1 MDTMSNDYFDTNDFV
16 KTWAK
21 MLKLLPE
28 RGNTSISTVSF
39 ESIIEPLEPLYAR
52 DGFFVLQ
59 APDTWI
65 REIALSRYGRQI
77 EDLLNEFTGLSY
89 KLNILAGDQ
98 AAEIPAETAHNAKNT
113 VLTENGG
120 LNSKYVFE
128 TFVKGKSNEL
138 AYTAAVAVAERPG
151 ATPYNPLFLYGGVGL
166 GKTHLMHSIGNAV
179 LRRDRDK
186 KVMYTTTEN
195 FTNEFVTSLMKNNNQ
210 GFRNKFREIDVF
222 LIDDIQFLSD
232 KEGIQEELFH
242 TFNTLYNSNKQIVI
256 SSDQPPKE
264 LRAIED
270 RLTSRFGNGL
280 IIDITLPDFE
290 TRTAILRKK
299 AEQEGIVVTDEVTL
313 YIAKS
318 IVSNI
323 RELEGALTKVIAF
336 ARLGNASINLT
347 LAEKVISDFLLNKE
361 KKEVTIDLVIEVV
374 ANYFELTVEDIKGK
388 KRTQNIVYPRQIAMY
403 LSRKLASSQSLPLI
417 GRSFGGKDHSTVI
430 HSCDKVS
437 GELERDIKLKS
448 TLIDLENEIMLR
460 CQI

>member
-1 MDTMSNDYFDTNDFV
+1 MSNDYFDTNDFV

>member
-98 AAEIPAETAHNAKNT
+98 AAEVPAETAHNAKNT

-151 ATPYNPLFLYGGVGL
+151 ATPYNPLF
-166 GKTHLMHSIGNAV
+166 
-179 LRRDRDK
+179 
-186 KVMYTTTEN
+186 
-195 FTNEFVTSLMKNNNQ
+195 
-210 GFRNKFREIDVF
+210 
-222 LIDDIQFLSD
+222 
-232 KEGIQEELFH
+232 
-242 TFNTLYNSNKQIVI
+242 
-256 SSDQPPKE
+256 
-264 LRAIED
+264 
-270 RLTSRFGNGL
+270 SR
-280 IIDITLPDFE
+280 
-290 TRTAILRKK
+290 
-299 AEQEGIVVTDEVTL
+299 
-313 YIAKS
+313 S
-318 IVSNI
+318 
-323 RELEGALTKVIAF
+323 
-336 ARLGNASINLT
+336 
-347 LAEKVISDFLLNKE
+347 
-361 KKEVTIDLVIEVV
+361 
-374 ANYFELTVEDIKGK
+374 
-388 KRTQNIVYPRQIAMY
+388 
-403 LSRKLASSQSLPLI
+403 
-417 GRSFGGKDHSTVI
+417 
-430 HSCDKVS
+430 
-437 GELERDIKLKS
+437 
-448 TLIDLENEIMLR
+448 
-460 CQI
+460 